1 MTAIVSKPA
10 SSPAWAI
17 SAMSG
22 PRRSAAT
29 GHEKSLM
36 CKPSFTESL
45 RHVRS
50 ERGFEDHRPDDRRQH
65 DEVDHAQRCQPAVE
79 RGQTRIVWRGGR
91 QRIDRFPGTAD
102 REGPEKE

>member
-17 SAMSG
+17 WATSG
-22 PRRSAAT
+22 PRRSAAP

-36 CKPSFTESL
+36 CKPSFTETL
-45 RHVRS
+45 QHVRS

-65 DEVDHAQRCQPAVE
+65 DEVDRAQRCQPALE
-79 RGQTRIVWRGGR
+79 RGQTWIVGRGGR
-91 QRIDRFPGTAD
+91 QRIDRLPGAAD
-102 REGPEKE
+102 REGPE